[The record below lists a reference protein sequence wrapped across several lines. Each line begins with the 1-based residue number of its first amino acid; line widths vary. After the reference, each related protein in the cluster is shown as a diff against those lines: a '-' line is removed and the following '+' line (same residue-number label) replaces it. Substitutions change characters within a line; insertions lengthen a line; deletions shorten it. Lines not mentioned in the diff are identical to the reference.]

1 MRGDIQKGNE
11 QDFNF
16 EVEKVDSR
24 KVQKVSLKK
33 RRGKEKKK
41 SKSIEMTTTYILL
54 LQNIRYVYNSM
65 R

>member
-33 RRGKEKKK
+33 RRGKEKKNRK
-41 SKSIEMTTTYILL
+41 VLK
-54 LQNIRYVYNSM
+54 
-65 R
+65 